1 MPLFEAK
8 PRLYMIQTYMNQTT
22 FYTGY
27 NPVGGNIIL
36 DLVEPKKARGVWVHF
51 IGIAETEWEDT
62 ESYTDRDGN
71 IQHRKVVRHQT
82 EEIIH
87 LKQQVW
93 APMNGSDS
101 DFMPAGRHIL
111 PFRFDIPPTQPLP
124 PTFGNDLCSV
134 TYTLKSNIDRPWK
147 YDHRTFLPVTML
159 PVIDMN
165 DPAYDRPISR
175 EDSKTI
181 CCLCCADG
189 PIELSAAVPSTGW
202 CPGECA
208 PFNVSVNNQSK
219 KPMNG
224 FTVALDYDTQMQAH
238 GYHRSESKRL
248 AAEKSSHVI
257 QPGDS
262 YAETIYLRIPPCCP
276 TFRCAI
282 IQHSYTFHVT
292 LHLPAGSFDL
302 HIHLPI
308 DIGTIPHAYP
318 PLFPEQKSQM
328 ADAAAQAYTWANRDA
343 IVAAA
348 VQANASAVA
357 ADVEYNDAY
366 QGDEPSY
373 ASIPANTQYAYF
385 QMPMPSAPEMPG
397 QVSVTVT
404 ATGEQTPLLASG
416 ASTSMSVSG
425 DASASMSMSVSSSAG
440 PDGASVS
447 MAMPLSF
454 GAPAVAF
461 EIPKDN

>member
-1 MPLFEAK
+1 MPFFEQK

-22 FYTGY
+22 FYSGY

-51 IGIAETEWEDT
+51 IGVAETSWEDT
-62 ESYTDRDGN
+62 ETYTDKDGN
-71 IQHRKVVRHQT
+71 SKTRKVRRHQV

-101 DFMPAGRHIL
+101 DFMPAGRHVL
-111 PFRFDIPPTQPLP
+111 PFRFDIPPSQFIP
-124 PTFGNDLCSV
+124 PTFGNSYSSV

-159 PVIDMN
+159 PVIDAN
-165 DPAYDRPISR
+165 DPSYDRLISR
-175 EDSKTI
+175 EDSKSI

-189 PIELSAAVPSTGW
+189 PIELSAKVPSSGW

-208 PFNVSVNNQSK
+208 PFAIHINNQSK

-224 FTVALDYDTQMQAH
+224 FTVALDYKTDMTAH

-248 AAEKSSHVI
+248 GSSKSTHVI
-257 QPGDS
+257 SPGDEHS
-262 YAETIYLRIPPCCP
+262 EIIYLRIPPCCP

-282 IQHSYTFHVT
+282 IKHDYEFNVT

-302 HIHLPI
+302 HLHLPV
-308 DIGTIPHAYP
+308 DICTIPHAYY
-318 PLFPEQKSQM
+318 PLFPEQKAQM
-328 ADAAAQAYTWANRDA
+328 AQAASQAYTWANRDA

-348 VQANASAVA
+348 VQANASYTAT
-357 ADVEYNDAY
+357 DVEYNDAY
-366 QGDEPSY
+366 QGDEPAYS
-373 ASIPANTQYAYF
+373 SIPANTQYAYF
-385 QMPMPSAPEMPG
+385 QMPMPSAPEMPM
-397 QVSVTVT
+397 QVSSSR
-404 ATGEQTPLLASG
+404 TGEQTPLLG
-416 ASTSMSVSG
+416 AGAPPQAGTSVG
-425 DASASMSMSVSSSAG
+425 TSAAPGQV
-440 PDGASVS
+440 DGAAAPS

-454 GAPAVAF
+454 GAPAQAF
-461 EIPKDN
+461 DIPKDN